1 MTDGLVS
8 HKWNYSPV
16 LFLLSQRALHTHCIS
31 SVNNTL
37 PHTHWTKVESL
48 SFLCEHS
55 RRKLSDPVGHLFRDC
70 RSPGGYFKPAVPT
83 FKETTIV
90 QNPALYLGTIIF
102 KYILPTP
109 LSTALTNSFCMD
121 YSWFLIDGPTSSFHC
136 LMSSFV

>member
-70 RSPGGYFKPAVPT
+70 RSPGGYFKPAVNLQRNDYCSESGSLFGYNHIQIYT
-83 FKETTIV
+83 AYAAEYRVDQLI
-90 QNPALYLGTIIF
+90 LYGLQ
-102 KYILPTP
+102 LVP
-109 LSTALTNSFCMD
+109 N
-121 YSWFLIDGPTSSFHC
+121 
-136 LMSSFV
+136 